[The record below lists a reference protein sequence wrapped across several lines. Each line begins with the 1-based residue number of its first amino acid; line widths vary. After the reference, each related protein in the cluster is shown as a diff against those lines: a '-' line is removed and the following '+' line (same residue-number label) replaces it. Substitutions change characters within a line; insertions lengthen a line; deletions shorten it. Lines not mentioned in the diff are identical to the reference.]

1 MLGLLRPIHGRLL
14 PLLKL
19 KIKISGQVKEGG
31 IEMKIPT
38 FDLSGKVAIVTGATK
53 GLGYGM
59 ALGLA
64 QAGADIVVVSR
75 TPADCEKV
83 ASEIIAMGR
92 DALALPTDVSKQE
105 SIQNLVDR
113 TVEKFEKIDILVNNA
128 GTAVT
133 QKAEDL
139 TEEDWDRVININL
152 KGVFML
158 AQAVG
163 REMIKQKRGKII
175 NIASIFG
182 FVGDKAVLPYLAS
195 KGGVL
200 QLTRGLALEWAKH
213 NIQVNAVAPG
223 YVMTP
228 MNEKELSEQK
238 IYKYI
243 TSKIPMRR
251 LGEISEIAGA
261 VVYLASE
268 AANYVTGSTIVVDGG
283 WLAQ

>member
-1 MLGLLRPIHGRLL
+1 
-14 PLLKL
+14 
-19 KIKISGQVKEGG
+19 
-31 IEMKIPT
+31 MKTPV
-38 FDLSGKVAIVTGATK
+38 FDLSNKVAIVTGATK

-64 QAGADIVVVSR
+64 QAGADVVVVSR
-75 TPADCEKV
+75 TPADCRKV
-83 ASEIIAMGR
+83 AAEIADLGR
-92 DALALPTDVSKQE
+92 DPLALPTDVSKPE
-105 SIQNLVDR
+105 SIENLVNS
-113 TVEKFEKIDILVNNA
+113 TLEKYGKIDILVNNA

-139 TEEDWDRVININL
+139 TEEDWDRVVDTNL
-152 KGVFML
+152 KGVFLL

-163 REMIKQKRGKII
+163 KEMIKQNRGKII

-182 FVGDKAVLPYLAS
+182 LVGDKSVLPYLAS

-200 QLTRGLALEWAKH
+200 QLTRGLALEWARY

-228 MNEKELSEQK
+228 MNEKELRDEK
-238 IYKYI
+238 VYNYI
-243 TSKIPMRR
+243 TKKIPMRR
-251 LGEISEIAGA
+251 LGEIGDIAGA
-261 VVYLASE
+261 VIYLASD
-268 AANYVTGSTIVVDGG
+268 AANYVTGSTIAVDGG

>member
-1 MLGLLRPIHGRLL
+1 
-14 PLLKL
+14 
-19 KIKISGQVKEGG
+19 
-31 IEMKIPT
+31 MKIPS
-38 FDLSGKVAIVTGATK
+38 FDLTGKVAIVTGATK

-83 ASEIIAMGR
+83 AAEIKGMGR
-92 DALALPTDVSKQE
+92 KALAQPTDVSKPE
-105 SIQNLVDR
+105 SVQKLVDSA
-113 TVEKFEKIDILVNNA
+113 VKEFGKIDVLVNNA

-133 QKAEDL
+133 KRAEDL
-139 TEEDWDRVININL
+139 TEEDWDRVVNTNL

-158 AQAVG
+158 TQAVG
-163 REMIKQKRGKII
+163 RVMIGQKAGKII

-182 FVGDKAVLPYLAS
+182 FVGDKSVLPYLAS

-200 QLTRGLALEWAKH
+200 QLTRGLAMEWARH

-223 YVMTP
+223 YVITP
-228 MNEKELSEQK
+228 MNEKELSQEK
-238 IYKYI
+238 VRNYLIK
-243 TSKIPMRR
+243 KIPMRR
-251 LGEISEIAGA
+251 FGDIPEIAGA
-261 VVYLASE
+261 VVFLASD
-268 AANYVTGSTIVVDGG
+268 AASYVTGTCIAVDGG